1 MAAPPTCSAN
11 TTRNPKAKPG
21 KTSRRSC
28 TPSTTEAGRTATAGR
43 RLPSDP
49 VVDLPSPLDGH
60 HVDGLTFL
68 VHREDDSPT
77 ADARSAQT
85 ALIAEQAGKPRVLG
99 RFADSA
105 PDA

>member
-11 TTRNPKAKPG
+11 TTRKPNAKPG

-85 ALIAEQAGKPRVLG
+85 ALIGEQAGKPRVG
-99 RFADSA
+99 GWRIIF
-105 PDA
+105 